1 MNTSFQKI
9 LIIQTAFIGDVILAT
24 SLVESLVR
32 EFPKAKMDMLVRKG
46 NDHLIQNNPHINEV
60 LIWNKQ
66 DKKYRSLFQLVK
78 KIKKS
83 KYDLV
88 INTQRFGATGLLTAL
103 SGAKVTS
110 GFKKNPFSF
119 KFSHSIEHNLSSG
132 LHEVERNQLLIAS
145 ITDEVAR
152 KPKLYP
158 SIDDYDFVKQFQ
170 LGDYVCMAPA
180 SVWFTKQLPK
190 QKWLEL
196 IQQYKSSNMFVYL
209 LGGPNDVINNDYI
222 QASAFQNNVV
232 NLAGKLSFLESA
244 ALMASAKMNY
254 VNDSGPLHMASAMNA
269 PVTAFFCSTIPAFGF
284 GPLSDNA
291 QVIEVKA
298 TLNCRPCGIHGFKA
312 CPKKHFKCGHDIE
325 IPVISN

>member
-1 MNTSFQKI
+1 MKRI

-24 SLVESLVR
+24 ALVEKLHDY
-32 EFPKAKMDMLVRKG
+32 FPNSEIDFLVRKG
-46 NDHLIQNNPHINEV
+46 NQALLKNNPHINQV
-60 LIWNKQ
+60 LVWEKG
-66 DKKYRSLFQLVK
+66 KKKFKHLFSLK
-78 KIKKS
+78 RTIKKNR
-83 KYDLV
+83 YDIV
-88 INTQRFGATGLLTAL
+88 VTAHRFASSGYLAAF
-103 SGAKVTS
+103 SGAKHIV

>member
-1 MNTSFQKI
+1 LKRI

-24 SLVESLVR
+24 ALVEKLHDY
-32 EFPKAKMDMLVRKG
+32 FPNSEIDFLVRKG
-46 NDHLIQNNPHINEV
+46 NQALLKNNPYINTV
-60 LIWNKQ
+60 LVWEKG
-66 DKKYRSLFQLVK
+66 KKKFKHLFLLK
-78 KIKKS
+78 RAIKKNR
-83 KYDLV
+83 YDLV
-88 INTQRFGATGLLTAL
+88 VTAHRFASSGYLAAF
-103 SGAKVTS
+103 SGAKHIV

-152 KPKLYP
+152 NPKLYP

-196 IQQYKSSNMFVYL
+196 IQQYKSSNMSVYL

-222 QASAFQNNVV
+222 QASAFQKNVV

-291 QVIEVKA
+291 QVIEVKE

-312 CPKKHFKCGHDIE
+312 CPKKHFKCGHGIE
-325 IPVISN
+325 IPVINS